1 MLRNQ
6 RFLAHVLR
14 FRLFQK
20 QSQPRKPVSL
30 SLWVKKSRE
39 RLCMQTT
46 CFITPRKINMELTW
60 NVQKKHL
67 KGKIIF
73 QTSIFGFQPL
83 IFQGAI
89 RWIQP
94 IFSAEKV
101 VFFWG
106 GGEDIN
112 MYLHCFYISFYIF
125 FVINRFCETYLGC
138 KLSRWIG
145 GITQSIAGASTDLDF
160 VD

>member
-1 MLRNQ
+1 MERSKKTFERENHLPNLH
-6 RFLAHVLR
+6 FWVPAVNFPGCNPMDSTHL
-14 FRLFQK
+14 
-20 QSQPRKPVSL
+20 L
-30 SLWVKKSRE
+30 SGE
-39 RLCMQTT
+39 G
-46 CFITPRKINMELTW
+46 CF
-60 NVQKKHL
+60 
-67 KGKIIF
+67 
-73 QTSIFGFQPL
+73 
-83 IFQGAI
+83 
-89 RWIQP
+89 
-94 IFSAEKV
+94 
-101 VFFWG
+101 FFW